1 MTCIRVSLRIYNGN
15 SHCTLQP
22 RFRWFFVSSRTL
34 PNKHTTKFQVLIIT
48 NGTWTKSDRLRVYE
62 EERGD
67 WKQLEACRD
76 KHLSHLFFSKMI
88 RNIEDSSV
96 VNSSCRGY
104 IWLEEVFYQDDIWA
118 TEVFLS
124 CPKPQVILTI
134 FTKTW
139 SCFNIECTD
148 V

>member
-1 MTCIRVSLRIYNGN
+1 M
-15 SHCTLQP
+15 
-22 RFRWFFVSSRTL
+22 
-34 PNKHTTKFQVLIIT
+34 
-48 NGTWTKSDRLRVYE
+48 YE

-76 KHLSHLFFSKMI
+76 KNLSHLFFSKMI

-104 IWLEEVFYQDDIWA
+104 IWLEEVWFFTKNIWA

-124 CPKPQVILTI
+124 YPKPQVILTI
-134 FTKTW
+134 FTNTW
-139 SCFNIECTD
+139 SCFNIECYGCLKGIEQIRLILNILTIELLLLFKNTTWYFN
-148 V
+148 VFLLCLLHLFNLFNLRHAA

>member
-1 MTCIRVSLRIYNGN
+1 M
-15 SHCTLQP
+15 SHHA
-22 RFRWFFVSSRTL
+22 
-34 PNKHTTKFQVLIIT
+34 PNKHTTKLKVFIT
-48 NGTWTKSDRLRVYE
+48 NGTWTKSDRLRVYG

-104 IWLEEVFYQDDIWA
+104 IRLEEVFYQ
-118 TEVFLS
+118 EYLS
-124 CPKPQVILTI
+124 YRGFVVLPKTTSYSYYLHKYLVLQ
-134 FTKTW
+134 KY
-139 SCFNIECTD
+139 FNIECYGCLKGIEQIRLILNILTIELLL
-148 V
+148 